1 MTESE
6 WLNIFGNNLLE
17 MMREY
22 GYTQDT
28 LARETG
34 LSKSTISKYIN
45 KQQIPRAS
53 ALINIANVF
62 GCNIDDLVYYGDKID
77 I

>member
-28 LARETG
+28 LAKETG
-34 LSKSTISKYIN
+34 LSKSTICKYIN

-53 ALINIANVF
+53 ALINIANAF

>member
-45 KQQIPRAS
+45 KQQMPRSS